1 MYALIN
7 TMPAVDCYVGRVVSM
22 HRTEKAAQLADRKLQ
37 KLTRG
42 ANGSN
47 SYLPTMIAP
56 LKVRR
61 AAGDMIERCEVAA
74 A

>member
-7 TMPAVDCYVGRVVSM
+7 TMPAADCYIGRAVSM
-22 HRTEKAAQLADRKLQ
+22 HRTEEAAQRADHKLQ
-37 KLTRG
+37 KLTRS

-56 LKVRR
+56 LNVRR
-61 AAGDMIERCEVAA
+61 AAGDMIERSDVAA